1 MKLILCGAALAIFA
15 LPAWAQSTDAKDA
28 AQPKVDTVEIVD
40 YGVYT
45 LDEKVVSTN
54 ADGVT
59 KRETTNAR
67 LAEQTRT
74 LKVQFGI
81 HFGFR
86 YNIIG
91 SPADA
96 LVDLRTVLIYPP
108 GGLHNPDVDHPVY
121 GAEFPTRRRI
131 GEQNV
136 YAGITIGHQ
145 WGMVPGPWT
154 VELWQGDTK
163 LASQTFT
170 LVQ

>member
-1 MKLILCGAALAIFA
+1 MKLTLCGAALALFA

-28 AQPKVDTVEIVD
+28 AQPKIDRIEIVD
-40 YGVYT
+40 FGVYT
-45 LDEKVVSTN
+45 LDETVTSTN
-54 ADGVT
+54 ADGIT
-59 KRETTNAR
+59 HRDTTNVR

-96 LVDLRTVLIYPP
+96 LVEVRSVLIYPP
-108 GGLHNPDVDHPVY
+108 GGLHNPDVDHPIY
-121 GAEFPTRRRI
+121 SAEFHSRRKI

-136 YAGITIGHQ
+136 YQGITIGHQ

-154 VELWQGDTK
+154 IELWQGDTK
-163 LASQTFT
+163 LTSQTFT